1 MNSKYQLGYIYI
13 YSTVKDINMITII
26 TIMTIRTIVTR
37 KIRIENVYIYMS
49 RTVVQC
55 SPRIPTSFPGI
66 VGLIPSPLTLTLPGE
81 GGFILAGQDY
91 AYHNHNYSYI
101 DGY

>member
-1 MNSKYQLGYIYI
+1 
-13 YSTVKDINMITII
+13 
-26 TIMTIRTIVTR
+26 
-37 KIRIENVYIYMS
+37 MS